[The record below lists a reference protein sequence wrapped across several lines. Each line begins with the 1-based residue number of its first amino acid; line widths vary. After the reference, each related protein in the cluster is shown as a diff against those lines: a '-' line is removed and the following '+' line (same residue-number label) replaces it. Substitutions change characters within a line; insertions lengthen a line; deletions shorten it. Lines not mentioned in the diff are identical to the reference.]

1 MTQEEWNEFVI
12 KEMLPEAQMNVN
24 RDKPPIVCL
33 CGSTRFMEEFIEYQT
48 LFTLRGYIVLTV
60 AVCKH
65 EEAKNNSG
73 HGGEEISQEIADM
86 LDKLHLHKIDIADHI
101 YVINKG
107 GYIGESTRKEI
118 RYAEHLRKPVQYL
131 EELK

>member
-12 KEMLPEAQMNVN
+12 KEMLPEAQKNVSK
-24 RDKPPIVCL
+24 DKPPIVCL
-33 CGSTRFMEEFIEYQT
+33 CGSTRFMEEFIEHQS

-65 EEAKNNSG
+65 EEAKNNTG
-73 HGGEEISQEIADM
+73 HGGEEISQEVADM
-86 LDKLHLHKIDIADHI
+86 LDKLHLHKIDLADFI
-101 YVINKG
+101 FVINKG

-118 RYAEHLRKPVQYL
+118 DYAYQTNKPIAYM
-131 EELK
+131 ENI